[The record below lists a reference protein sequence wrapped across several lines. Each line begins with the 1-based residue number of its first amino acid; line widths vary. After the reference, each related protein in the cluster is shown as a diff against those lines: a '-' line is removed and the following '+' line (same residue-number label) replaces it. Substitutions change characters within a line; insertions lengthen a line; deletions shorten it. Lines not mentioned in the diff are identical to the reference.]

1 VENIRNGKEKVLNFV
16 KKIRADYEA
25 ANRAKDLYEDILN
38 QKCDLCKEKEW
49 SFVVNSDDDEASEY
63 ISRFGRQEGYALT
76 CDDCFNKNF
85 DQYPWKFGAFVL

>member
-1 VENIRNGKEKVLNFV
+1 LHFV

-38 QKCDLCKEKEW
+38 QKCDLCKEREW
-49 SFVVNSDDDEASEY
+49 SFVVSSDDDEASEY
-63 ISRFGRQEGYALT
+63 LSRFGRHEGYALA

-85 DQYPWKFGAFVL
+85 DQYPWRFGAFVL